1 MEDMAQGYQEPPLKL
16 ALHEVIGYIDQSAQ

>member
-16 ALHEVIGYIDQSAQ
+16 ALNEVIGYIDRLAQ